1 MIKFFRKIRQN
12 LLTENKFSPPARGS
26 RAGKYLLYAVG
37 EIILVVIG
45 ILIALKINNW
55 NESKQN
61 ENLEIAY
68 LKGIKT
74 NLIDDIN
81 ELEKH
86 FVSDTSNFDTY
97 TFLIRA
103 FNSDNIESKSQETI
117 SNLNSSSR
125 LHWFEGQDIV
135 FEDMKSSG
143 GLNLIQSDTVKYA
156 IQEYYKFFQEVVKQE
171 NQYISEIR
179 KHADRNAQYL
189 NVSSFL
195 EPRFPERWNGNTGPP
210 NLSLINESDFD
221 QIKPKLIDN
230 LSNIKSYKYLSHKVR
245 LDLYQKGNSLHKII
259 EQYLEEK
266 K

>member
-1 MIKFFRKIRQN
+1 MIKFFRKIRQK
-12 LLTENKFSPPARGS
+12 LLTEDKFS
-26 RAGKYLLYAVG
+26 KYLLYAVG

-61 ENLEIAY
+61 EDLEIAY

-74 NLIDDIN
+74 NLLDDIN

-86 FVSDTSNFDTY
+86 FVSDTTNFDSY

-103 FNSDNIESKSQETI
+103 FNSDNIESKSQEII

-156 IQEYYKFFQEVVKQE
+156 IQKYYKFFQEVIKQE

-210 NLSLINESDFD
+210 SLSLLKDSDFN
-221 QIKPKLIDN
+221 QIRPKFIDN

-245 LDLYQKGNSLHKII
+245 LDLYQKGNSLNKII